1 MADGTHCYIHAFG
14 NSFNVGPVI
23 NESGQK
29 ENSATNNYDCRE
41 KFNCWAS
48 ENPGER
54 IYIHLQFFLQAFYN
68 GQQFRCVRL
77 ATQQNYFFYE
87 ASKKIVYPIVD
98 PSNVNY

>member
-1 MADGTHCYIHAFG
+1 M
-14 NSFNVGPVI
+14 
-23 NESGQK
+23 
-29 ENSATNNYDCRE
+29 
-41 KFNCWAS
+41 
-48 ENPGER
+48 ER